1 MYQSCQIGSCIFT
14 LHQNTCTAQ
23 VPTEILEQMNT
34 FISNSLIMHDSN
46 LHQRPSPPTRLRI
59 SFLYLSHQTTIL
71 NRRMQLRS
79 RDTLTIST
87 GKSDKDFD
95 LPFIPHF
102 TVVGLTPHGNFDF
115 GGGGDVEGCLYKQ
128 RSACFF
134 QDKRGRN
141 ERKGE
146 EEGWRNG

>member
-1 MYQSCQIGSCIFT
+1 MHQSCRIGSCIFT
-14 LHQNTCTAQ
+14 LHQNTCTAE
-23 VPTEILEQMNT
+23 VPTDILKQMNT
-34 FISNSLIMHDSN
+34 FISNSLINARFKS
-46 LHQRPSPPTRLRI
+46 PSTPPPILQV
-59 SFLYLSHQTTIL
+59 LCPLHQTTIL

-79 RDTLTIST
+79 RDTLTITT